1 MHTCVTLFVN
11 YTVSCYTILFQRICL
26 VKFNS
31 DRESYNSINSKESI
45 CKRLKTNSDYNT
57 DNNSKP
63 SNIICIRVTNQN
75 GVC

>member
-1 MHTCVTLFVN
+1 M
-11 YTVSCYTILFQRICL
+11 
-26 VKFNS
+26 KFNS